1 MALTFRDY
9 SADQVQA
16 ARSVLLELVHLLGEY
31 RDDIV
36 VVGGWVPQ
44 LILPAGPALHVGS
57 IDVDLALNHR
67 TLREAGYATIQALL
81 SRRSYQQDPRQPFI
95 FHRTVVVNGNAI
107 EVEVDLLAG
116 EYEGTGRQH
125 RTQPVHEGRARKAR
139 GCDLAFDLWVETEI
153 EGELPDGG
161 RDHARIR
168 VSSAAAFLV
177 MKGMALHD
185 RLKEK
190 DAWDIYFTVTNYPGG
205 LDALAEE
212 IRPHLGHRLV
222 QEGLQKIAEKFASPE
237 HMGPKFVADFED
249 IQDQDE
255 RALRIRDAY
264 ERLDYLLRALGVR

>member
-9 SADQVQA
+9 SADQVEA

-44 LILPAGPALHVGS
+44 LILPPGRPPHVGS

-67 TLREAGYATIQALL
+67 NLRDAGYATIQALL
-81 SRRSYQQDPRQPFI
+81 NRRGYEQDPRQPFI
-95 FHRTVVVNGNAI
+95 YHRTVIVNGNAI
-107 EVEVDLLAG
+107 KVEVDFLAG
-116 EYEGTGRQH
+116 EYEGTGAKH

-139 GCDLAFDLWVETEI
+139 GCDLAFDLYVETEI
-153 EGELPDGG
+153 EGELPEGG
-161 RDHARIR
+161 RDQARVR
-168 VSSAAAFLV
+168 VSSVVAFLV

-190 DAWDIYFTVTNYPGG
+190 DAWDIYFTLINHPGG
-205 LDALAEE
+205 LNALAQE
-212 IRPHLGHRLV
+212 IRQHLDHGLV
-222 QEGLQKIAEKFASPE
+222 HEGLKKIADKFASPD

-249 IQDQDE
+249 IQDEDE
-255 RALRIRDAY
+255 RAIRMRDAY
-264 ERLDYLLRALGVR
+264 ERVNRLLELLGL

>member
-1 MALTFRDY
+1 MALNFRDY
-9 SADQVQA
+9 SADQVEA

-44 LILPAGPALHVGS
+44 LILPAGPGLHVGS

-67 TLREAGYATIQALL
+67 TLRDAGYASIQALL
-81 SRRSYQQDPRQPFI
+81 LRRGYEQDQQQPFI
-95 FHRTVVVNGNAI
+95 FHRTVIVNGNPI
-107 EVEVDLLAG
+107 KVEVDFLAG
-116 EYEGTGRQH
+116 EYQGTGRSH
-125 RTQPVHEGRARKAR
+125 RTQPVQEGRARKAR
-139 GCDLAFDLWVETEI
+139 GCDLAFDLYVETEI
-153 EGELPDGG
+153 EGKLPEGG
-161 RDHARIR
+161 RDQARVR
-168 VSSAAAFLV
+168 VSSVVAFLV

-190 DAWDIYFTVTNYPGG
+190 DAWDIYFTLTNYPGG

-222 QEGLQKIAEKFASPE
+222 QEGLHKIAGKFASLD

-249 IQDQDE
+249 LQDPYE
-255 RALRIRDAY
+255 RAARVRDAF
-264 ERLDYLLRALGVR
+264 ERVGYLLRGLGIN